1 MDDAALRDDDDD
13 DDDDDGVHDDDGDDA
28 DASRAV
34 RVERRCRREGRV
46 ASLAIGSS
54 SFFGRRSMC
63 STCFGRRR

>member
-1 MDDAALRDDDDD
+1 MDDAALRDDVDDVHD
-13 DDDDDGVHDDDGDDA
+13 DDDDDGGDA

-63 STCFGRRR
+63 STCFGWRRR

>member
-13 DDDDDGVHDDDGDDA
+13 DDDDDDGVHDDGDDA

-46 ASLAIGSS
+46 ASLA
-54 SFFGRRSMC
+54 FFGRRSMC
-63 STCFGRRR
+63 STCFGRRRR

>member
-13 DDDDDGVHDDDGDDA
+13 VHDDDGVRDDGDDA